1 VATRAA
7 TLDDADWLRS
17 ASIIYA
23 SSPAMDHERVG
34 HPECNARV
42 PAILA
47 ALDAARITARDRPG
61 ELVLLED
68 FAPATA
74 EQIMEVHTKN
84 FVQGLDILA
93 KTRAPCDVDTAPTY
107 VTPGSYDAAMRG
119 CGAAIALVDAVVA
132 SAKARAGEEGGPE
145 NGGLA
150 ATGFGLCRP
159 PGHHATPRAAMG
171 FCLFGTVSAAA
182 RHAQRAHGL
191 QRVLIFD
198 FDVHHG
204 NGTNDIFR
212 DDPSVLFISAHEDG
226 SFPGTGKATDVGDG
240 DGVGATINVPL
251 PPGSGDAA
259 ALAVFDEVVA
269 PAAARFQP
277 DIVLVSA
284 GYDAHWRDPLAGLHY
299 RTGTYHRLCAR
310 LKALAD
316 DLCGGKIVFLLEGGY
331 DLVGLSEGVTDSFR
345 ALLGDASGE
354 KSDAIDGLVDADDA
368 KVRKVLREATTTH
381 QLA

>member
-1 VATRAA
+1 
-7 TLDDADWLRS
+7 
-17 ASIIYA
+17 
-23 SSPAMDHERVG
+23 MDHERVG

-212 DDPSVLFISAHEDG
+212 DDPDVLFVSTHEDG
-226 SFPGTGKATDVGDG
+226 SYPGTGKLSDVGDG
-240 DGVGATINVPL
+240 DGAGASINIPL
-251 PPGSGDAA
+251 PLGSGDAA
-259 ALAVFDEVVA
+259 ALAAFDEIVA
-269 PAAARFQP
+269 PAALRFKP

-284 GYDAHWRDPLAGLHY
+284 GYDAHWRDALAGLNF
-299 RTGTYHRLCAR
+299 RTGTYHRLSTR
-310 LKALAD
+310 IKALANE
-316 DLCGGKIVFLLEGGY
+316 LCGGKCVFLLEGGY
-331 DLVGLSEGVTDSFR
+331 DLVGLSEGVVDSFR
-345 ALLGDASGE
+345 GLLGDASGE
-354 KSDAIDGLVDADDA
+354 PGGRAEAVPGLGDEPED
-368 KVRKVLREATTTH
+368 KVRAVLREAKALH
-381 QLA
+381 QL